1 MKERFAK
8 YPFHGN
14 AHGLTMFEVTHVYQ
28 LTPPPPELYTVN
40 EYIVAAQTWHD
51 LRFFA
56 YFLHHIEPRLN
67 GRVSNFLLREGLDKY
82 DPERFLDYK
91 QNCVLAML
99 ECLESYDTYKGAEFL
114 TYAHHAI
121 GNALIQ
127 CRMMEESGSF
137 SSLDEYKR
145 VRGVAWL
152 YSESGK
158 TKGEVVSEYAQKEG
172 CSEGIAEQY
181 LAAARLNRSRVPLYV
196 TAQDEDGEETGEDVT
211 RDDSWDYT
219 AILWNGAQ
227 AKTVQAAFRKLTYR
241 EQRLLAER
249 NAVCITCGRVS
260 PISERKSF
268 EELAVMFEGSTASGA
283 ERAYRKAVEKLTAL
297 LVEAGTLHAVRLKQK
312 SVKRIKKKIATAVYE
327 YQADCDGEWGE
338 IQFDFVSGTAEIVQL
353 AEWDTM
359 NSHVFAE
366 RIIRH
371 ILALPESCPPA
382 SAVIAFEGW

>member
-8 YPFHGN
+8 HLFQGN

-40 EYIVAAQTWHD
+40 EYIVAAQTWND

-56 YFLHHIEPRLN
+56 FFLHHIEPRLN
-67 GRVSNFLLREGLDKY
+67 KRVTNFLLREGLDRY

-91 QNCVLAML
+91 QSCVLAML
-99 ECLESYDTYKGAEFL
+99 ECLESYDPYKSAEFL

-145 VRGVAWL
+145 VRGIAWL
-152 YSESGK
+152 YNETGK
-158 TKGEVVSEYAQKEG
+158 SKGEVVSEYAAREG
-172 CSEGIAEQY
+172 CSEETAEQY
-181 LAAARLNRSRVPLYV
+181 LTLARLNRSRIPLYI
-196 TAQDEDGEETGEDVT
+196 TAQDEDGEEIGEDVT
-211 RDDSWDYT
+211 RDDSWDYA
-219 AILWNGAQ
+219 AILWNGTQ
-227 AKTVQAAFRKLTYR
+227 AAAVQAAFEKLTYR
-241 EQRLLAER
+241 EQRLLEER
-249 NAVCITCGRVS
+249 NAICMTCGRVS

-283 ERAYRKAVEKLTAL
+283 ERAYRRAVEKMTVL
-297 LVEAGTLHAVRLKQK
+297 LVEAGAFHAIRLKRK
-312 SVKRIKKKIATAVYE
+312 SVKRVKKEIAAAVYE

-338 IQFDFVSGTAEIVQL
+338 IQFDFVSGTAEIVRL

-359 NSHVFAE
+359 VSKVFAE
-366 RIIRH
+366 R
-371 ILALPESCPPA
+371 
-382 SAVIAFEGW
+382 VITLIQQTGQTSIPKSTMVVF

>member
-8 YPFHGN
+8 YPFQGN
-14 AHGLTMFEVTHVYQ
+14 AQGLTMFEVTHVYQ

-67 GRVSNFLLREGLDKY
+67 RRITNFLLREGLDRY

-91 QNCVLAML
+91 QSCVLVML
-99 ECLESYDTYKGAEFL
+99 ECLESYDPYKGAEFL

-145 VRGVAWL
+145 VRGIAWL
-152 YSESGK
+152 YNETGK
-158 TKGEVVSEYAQKEG
+158 SMGEVVSEYAKKEG
-172 CSEGIAEQY
+172 CSEETAGQY
-181 LAAARLNRSRVPLYV
+181 LTVAQLNRSQISLYV

-211 RDDSWDYT
+211 KDDSWGYT
-219 AILWNGAQ
+219 AILWNGVRAE
-227 AKTVQAAFRKLTYR
+227 AVQAAFEKLTYR
-241 EQRLLAER
+241 EQRLLEER
-249 NAVCITCGRVS
+249 NAICMTCGRVS

-283 ERAYRKAVEKLTAL
+283 ERAYRRAVEKMTVL
-297 LVEAGTLHAVRLKQK
+297 LVEAGALHAIRLKRK
-312 SVKRIKKKIATAVYE
+312 SVKWIKKKIAAAAYE

-338 IQFDFVSGTAEIVQL
+338 IQFDFVSGTAEIVRL

-366 RIIRH
+366 RTIRH
-371 ILALPESCPPA
+371 ILALPESCLPA
-382 SAVIAFEGW
+382 RALIAFEGR

>member
-1 MKERFAK
+1 MEERFAK
-8 YPFHGN
+8 YPIQGN

-28 LTPPPPELYTVN
+28 LTPPLLELYTVN

-56 YFLHHIEPRLN
+56 YFLHHIEPLLN
-67 GRVSNFLLREGLDKY
+67 GRVRNFLLREGLDRY

-91 QNCVLAML
+91 QSCVLAML
-99 ECLESYDTYKGAEFL
+99 ECLESYDPYKGAEFL

-145 VRGVAWL
+145 VRGIAWL
-152 YSESGK
+152 YNEAGK
-158 TKGEVVSEYAQKEG
+158 SKGEVVSEYAQKEG
-172 CSEGIAEQY
+172 CSEETAEQH
-181 LAAARLNRSRVPLYV
+181 LTVAQLNRSQISLYV

-227 AKTVQAAFRKLTYR
+227 AEVVQAAFEKLTYR
-241 EQRLLAER
+241 EQRLLEER
-249 NAVCITCGRVS
+249 NAICMTCGRVS
-260 PISERKSF
+260 SISERKSF

-283 ERAYRKAVEKLTAL
+283 ERAYQRAVEKLTVL
-297 LVEAGTLHAVRLKQK
+297 LVEAGALHAVWLRRK
-312 SVKRIKKKIATAVYE
+312 SVKRIKKKIAAAVYE

-338 IQFDFVSGTAEIVQL
+338 IQFDFVSGTAEIVRL

-359 NSHVFAE
+359 VSMVFAKE
-366 RIIRH
+366 VIAH
-371 ILALPESCPPA
+371 ILRCYPNKLMTFG
-382 SAVIAFEGW
+382 VLIK

>member
-8 YPFHGN
+8 YPFQGN
-14 AHGLTMFEVTHVYQ
+14 AHGLTMIEVTHVYQ
-28 LTPPPPELYTVN
+28 LTPPPPELYTAN

-67 GRVSNFLLREGLDKY
+67 GRVRNFLLREGLDRY

-91 QNCVLAML
+91 QSCVIAML
-99 ECLESYDTYKGAEFL
+99 ECLESYDPYKGAEFL

-137 SSLDEYKR
+137 ASLDEYKR
-145 VRGVAWL
+145 VRSIAWL

-158 TKGEVVSEYAQKEG
+158 SMGEVVREYATREG
-172 CSEGIAEQY
+172 CSEETAEQY
-181 LAAARLNRSRVPLYV
+181 LTVARLNRSQVSLYV
-196 TAQDEDGEETGEDVT
+196 TTQDEDGEEIGEDVT
-211 RDDSWDYT
+211 RDDSWDYVS
-219 AILWNGAQ
+219 ILWNDIRAE
-227 AKTVQAAFRKLTYR
+227 TVWSAFEKLTYR
-241 EQRLLAER
+241 EQRLLEER
-249 NAVCITCGRVS
+249 SAVCMTCGRVS

-283 ERAYRKAVEKLTAL
+283 EKAYRRAVEKLTVL
-297 LVEAGTLHAVRLKQK
+297 LVEAGALHAVRLKRK
-312 SVKRIKKKIATAVYE
+312 SIKRIKKKIAAAVYE

-338 IQFDFVSGTAEIVQL
+338 IQFDFISGTAEIVRL

-359 NSHVFAE
+359 VSKVYAE
-366 RIIRH
+366 RVMKYIRSYDADNLPKKSL
-371 ILALPESCPPA
+371 LA
-382 SAVIAFEGW
+382 F

>member
-1 MKERFAK
+1 
-8 YPFHGN
+8 
-14 AHGLTMFEVTHVYQ
+14 MFEVTHVYQ

-67 GRVSNFLLREGLDKY
+67 GQVKNFLLREGLDRY

-99 ECLESYDTYKGAEFL
+99 ECLESYDPYKGAEFL

-145 VRGVAWL
+145 VRGIAWL
-152 YSESGK
+152 YNETGK
-158 TKGEVVSEYAQKEG
+158 LKGEVVSEYAKKEG
-172 CSEGIAEQY
+172 CSDETAEQY
-181 LAAARLNRSRVPLYV
+181 LTVARLNRSQVSLYV

-219 AILWNGAQ
+219 AILWNGIQ
-227 AKTVQAAFRKLTYR
+227 AEAVRATFEKLTYR
-241 EQRLLAER
+241 EQRLLEER
-249 NAVCITCGRVS
+249 NAICMTCGRVS

-283 ERAYRKAVEKLTAL
+283 ERAYRRAVEKLTVL
-297 LVEAGTLHAVRLKQK
+297 LMEAGTLHAVRLKRK
-312 SVKRIKKKIATAVYE
+312 SVKRIKKKIAAAVYE

-338 IQFDFVSGTAEIVQL
+338 IQFDFVSSATEIIRL

-359 NSHVFAE
+359 VSKIFAG
-366 RIIRH
+366 RIVEYIRSCDIEH
-371 ILALPESCPPA
+371 LPQKLLLA
-382 SAVIAFEGW
+382 F

>member
-8 YPFHGN
+8 YPFQGN

-40 EYIVAAQTWHD
+40 DYIVAAQTWND
-51 LRFFA
+51 LSFFA

-67 GRVSNFLLREGLDKY
+67 RRVTNFLLREGLDRY
-82 DPERFLDYK
+82 DPERFLNYK
-91 QNCVLAML
+91 QSCVLAML
-99 ECLESYDTYKGAEFL
+99 ECLESYDPYKGAEFL

-127 CRMMEESGSF
+127 CRMMEEGGSF

-145 VRGVAWL
+145 VRGIAWFCN
-152 YSESGK
+152 ETGK
-158 TKGEVVSEYAQKEG
+158 SKGEVVSEYAQKEG
-172 CSEGIAEQY
+172 CSKETAEQN
-181 LAAARLNRSRVPLYV
+181 LTVARLNRSQVSLYV

-219 AILWNGAQ
+219 EILWNGVQ
-227 AKTVQAAFRKLTYR
+227 AEAVQAAFEKLTYR
-241 EQRLLAER
+241 EQRLLEER
-249 NAVCITCGRVS
+249 NAICMTCGRGS
-260 PISERKSF
+260 PLSERKSF

-283 ERAYRKAVEKLTAL
+283 ERAYRRAVEKLTVL
-297 LVEAGTLHAVRLKQK
+297 LVEAGALHAIRLKRK
-312 SVKRIKKKIATAVYE
+312 SVKRAKKKIAAAVYE

-338 IQFDFVSGTAEIVQL
+338 IQFDFVNGTAEIVRL

-359 NSHVFAE
+359 VSMVFAKE
-366 RIIRH
+366 VIAH
-371 ILALPESCPPA
+371 ILRCYPNKLMTFG
-382 SAVIAFEGW
+382 VLIK